1 LDEQYFGNHKETIT
15 EGLESLKIDDHE
27 ETITEGLE
35 NLNIVPD
42 DWEDSLI
49 TTGGKNLT
57 QERLCLSDKEKD
69 RTKPNLYDCPR
80 CDLKAMTYGDI
91 LRDHLDNVR
100 SQDINEIKDMTTCTR
115 PLCLQGPGCN
125 GKGEKFKLGGNGI
138 RKRNSK
144 MDSASFIP
152 LIEADRGNRISPSV
166 WHTTAIDTPGAT
178 ASCTP
183 RARQGGGNGS
193 GGGRYGGARQGG
205 GGRGDRQGGG
215 GSGRYGD
222 DRGGRSV
229 LGMRS
234 GKEREA
240 KVFDHHFSASSRAFS
255 GLWNCTLCSKGS
267 MDESAAEVHM
277 NCAGHRSKMETSSHF
292 GDESSTKV
300 VEDES
305 IIKAVGNEWRCRP
318 CGTGAMSKK
327 DAIIHASFCLA
338 PNARIEKKKREEEEK
353 KLAEQKCAEKAI
365 KLAEQ
370 KCAEE
375 AAAKKI
381 IEEAEAVQRQRRLLK
396 VRATY
401 SANLSMVENLAKS

>member
-1 LDEQYFGNHKETIT
+1 M
-15 EGLESLKIDDHE
+15 
-27 ETITEGLE
+27 
-35 NLNIVPD
+35 
-42 DWEDSLI
+42 
-49 TTGGKNLT
+49 
-57 QERLCLSDKEKD
+57 
-69 RTKPNLYDCPR
+69 
-80 CDLKAMTYGDI
+80 A
-91 LRDHLDNVR
+91 
-100 SQDINEIKDMTTCTR
+100 TCTR

-166 WHTTAIDTPGAT
+166 WHTTAIDTPGTT

-222 DRGGRSV
+222 DHGGRSV

-234 GKEREA
+234 GKGREA
-240 KVFDHHFSASSRAFS
+240 KVFDHHFSASSRAIS

-267 MDESAAEVHM
+267 LDESAAEVHM
-277 NCAGHRSKMETSSHF
+277 NCAGHRSKMETLSHF
-292 GDESSTKV
+292 GDESSTK
-300 VEDES
+300 
-305 IIKAVGNEWRCRP
+305 
-318 CGTGAMSKK
+318 
-327 DAIIHASFCLA
+327 
-338 PNARIEKKKREEEEK
+338 KKREEEEK
-353 KLAEQKCAEKAI
+353 RLAEQKCAEKAI

-396 VRATY
+396 GAILPSVEKLVYHLLISTQKDDPNPECARAESTNY
-401 SANLSMVENLAKS
+401 DAALATLLEENLAGMMEMLFAIQRFCNEIGFPKVGTEGLIQAMFRSVYKFDL